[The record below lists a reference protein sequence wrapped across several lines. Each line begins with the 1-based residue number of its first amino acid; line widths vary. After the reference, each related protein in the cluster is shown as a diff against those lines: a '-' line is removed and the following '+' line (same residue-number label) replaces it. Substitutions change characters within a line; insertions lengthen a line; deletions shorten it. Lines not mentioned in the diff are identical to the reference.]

1 MKTLLTHGRVQ
12 GNLLLVKL
20 VAGAMGAPLI
30 GGARAM
36 VEREA
41 GISRATLGWWVFA
54 LGLVGSAA
62 GLVLPALLV
71 NLRRTTAGRIGTVL
85 LAVSCALLAIFR
97 PEPGWVLAGLGAAW
111 LINGASGPLIATAN
125 GVFADIWSHA
135 PRTGVILL
143 HAVNAGGKVLAPLAL
158 LAFSGDLRL
167 TAMVFTAVMGLLAVE
182 GWFWPRASVEAVA
195 AVEKQHDHGRKS
207 HWPTRALVW
216 VIAVQFMLISGSE
229 AGVVSILGPMVQ
241 QLRPSPIEGLTGGQW
256 ARWMIVA
263 HLMGI
268 FVGRIVLTLAS
279 GRLSERWIIGLCLAT
294 GLAALPAVMAES
306 VWVYGVSLF
315 VLGWAFSAT
324 WPAFYALGARA
335 FPSEKTFL
343 SLSAAFFSFVGASGG
358 VAMSS
363 VIGNTDARLPW
374 AVVASTGVL
383 ALFAWFLWGTRSGRA
398 LGREEPCSSG
408 GRGGGAT
415 GGVAWT
421 PQAAESAQ
429 KG

>member
-1 MKTLLTHGRVQ
+1 MRTLLTHQRVQ
-12 GNLLLVKL
+12 VNLLLVKL

-41 GISRATLGWWVFA
+41 GISRATLGLWVFV
-54 LGLVGSAA
+54 LGLVGSAV
-62 GLVLPALLV
+62 GLVLPTLMV
-71 NLRRTTAGRIGTVL
+71 SLRRTTAGRLGTAM
-85 LAVSCALLAIFR
+85 LALSCALLAIFR
-97 PEPGWVLAGLGAAW
+97 PEPGWVLAGLAMAW
-111 LINGASGPLIATAN
+111 LINGVSGPLVATAN
-125 GVFADIWSHA
+125 GIFADIWSHS

-158 LAFSGDLRL
+158 LFFAGDLRL
-167 TAMVFTAVMGLLAVE
+167 TALVFAVVTGFLAVE
-182 GWFWPRASVEAVA
+182 GWFWPRTSVDTLV
-195 AVEKQHDHGRKS
+195 AVEKQQDHGRKN

-216 VIAVQFMLISGSE
+216 VLAIQFTLISGAE
-229 AGVVSILGPMVQ
+229 AGVVSILGSLIQ
-241 QLRPSPIEGLTGGQW
+241 QLRPSPIDGMTAGQW

-294 GLAALPAVMAES
+294 GLAALPAAMAES
-306 VWVYGVSLF
+306 AWVYGVSLF

-324 WPAFYALGARA
+324 WPAFYALCARA

-358 VAMSS
+358 VLLSS
-363 VIGNTDARLPW
+363 MIGNVDARLSW
-374 AVVASTGVL
+374 AVMASTGVL
-383 ALFAWFLWGTRSGRA
+383 IPFALFLWATPSGRS
-398 LGREEPCSSG
+398 LGREGRGPADM
-408 GRGGGAT
+408 RGGGAT
-415 GGVAWT
+415 GDVAPT

>member
-1 MKTLLTHGRVQ
+1 
-12 GNLLLVKL
+12 
-20 VAGAMGAPLI
+20 
-30 GGARAM
+30 M

-41 GISRATLGWWVFA
+41 GISRATLGLWVFV
-54 LGLVGSAA
+54 LGLVGSAV
-62 GLVLPALLV
+62 GLIGPTLAVRM
-71 NLRRTTAGRIGTVL
+71 RRTTAGRLGTAM
-85 LAVSCALLAIFR
+85 LAMSCALLAIFR

-111 LINGASGPLIATAN
+111 LINGVSGPLVATAN
-125 GVFADIWSHA
+125 GIFADIWAHA

-158 LAFSGDLRL
+158 LVFAGDLRM
-167 TAMVFTAVMGLLAVE
+167 TALVFAVVTGVLAVE
-182 GWFWPRASVEAVA
+182 GWFWPRTSVDRLV
-195 AVEKQHDHGRKS
+195 AVEKQQDHGRKN

-216 VIAVQFMLISGSE
+216 VIGIQFMLISGAE
-229 AGVVSILGPMVQ
+229 AGVVSILGPLVE
-241 QLRPSPIEGLTGGQW
+241 QLRPSPIEGLTAGQW

-294 GLAALPAVMAES
+294 GVAALPAVMAES
-306 VWVYGVSLF
+306 AWVYGVSLF

-343 SLSAAFFSFVGASGG
+343 ALSAAFFSFVGASGG

-363 VIGNTDARLPW
+363 AIGNTDARLPW
-374 AVVASTGVL
+374 AVVASTGML
-383 ALFAWFLWGTRSGRA
+383 GAFALFLWGTRSGRS
-398 LGREEPCSSG
+398 LGREERCSAG

-415 GGVAWT
+415 GDVAWT
-421 PQAAESAQ
+421 PHAAESSQ